1 MVLALVI
8 LGIFLILSIAIF
20 RVKAVTV
27 KVVLIAL
34 LTFMAVTSVAIMVTN
49 PQMHK
54 MFSMSV
60 IDYLIKF
67 NDDGSIVATL
77 TTSDGLRFV
86 KTTTFNEDGSIN
98 EEVV

>member
-1 MVLALVI
+1 MVLAIVI

-67 NDDGSIVATL
+67 NDDGSI
-77 TTSDGLRFV
+77 
-86 KTTTFNEDGSIN
+86 TTTKQTTTTEIKHGG
-98 EEVV
+98 EK

>member
-67 NDDGSIVATL
+67 NDDGSI
-77 TTSDGLRFV
+77 
-86 KTTTFNEDGSIN
+86 TTTKQTTTTEIKHGGEKS
-98 EEVV
+98 

>member
-20 RVKAVTV
+20 RVKAITV

-34 LTFMAVTSVAIMVTN
+34 LTFMAVTSVAIMVTK

-67 NDDGSIVATL
+67 NDDGSI
-77 TTSDGLRFV
+77 
-86 KTTTFNEDGSIN
+86 TTTKQTTTTEIKHGG
-98 EEVV
+98 EK

>member
-20 RVKAVTV
+20 RVKAITV

-67 NDDGSIVATL
+67 NDDGSI
-77 TTSDGLRFV
+77 
-86 KTTTFNEDGSIN
+86 TTTKQTTTTEIKHGG
-98 EEVV
+98 EK

>member
-1 MVLALVI
+1 MVLAVVI

-20 RVKAVTV
+20 RVKAITV

-67 NDDGSIVATL
+67 NDDGSI
-77 TTSDGLRFV
+77 
-86 KTTTFNEDGSIN
+86 TTTKQTTTTEIKHGG
-98 EEVV
+98 EK

>member
-1 MVLALVI
+1 MVLAFVI

-34 LTFMAVTSVAIMVTN
+34 LTFMAVTSAAIMVTN

-67 NDDGSIVATL
+67 NDDGSI
-77 TTSDGLRFV
+77 
-86 KTTTFNEDGSIN
+86 TTTKQTTTTEIKHGG
-98 EEVV
+98 EK